1 MAQDGI
7 ESGKLTLQVVTPS
20 RLVLDSHVSIVTLP
34 GKEGDFGVL
43 AGHMPLITLLQPGV
57 VDYKEGGVQRKLSV
71 SGGVV
76 EVTQDKVLLLA
87 RTCEKPDE
95 IDEER
100 ANRAKKYSE
109 DSLSGMSHDDESFA
123 RMEVKLK
130 RALSRLKAKN

>member
-7 ESGKLTLQVVTPS
+7 ESGQTYLTSCNSKQI
-20 RLVLDSHVSIVTLP
+20 VLDSHVSIVTLP

-57 VDYKEGGVQRKLSV
+57 VDYEEGGVQRKLSV

-87 RTCEKPDE
+87 RT
-95 IDEER
+95 
-100 ANRAKKYSE
+100 
-109 DSLSGMSHDDESFA
+109 
-123 RMEVKLK
+123 
-130 RALSRLKAKN
+130 SRKTR